1 MRFGRNVARTLFEYY
16 RFTNVLIVPLYVQL
30 TAASGG
36 GQRRRGR
43 PRTHHGRSRTRH
55 ISPDLRPRPRTTR
68 AHAPI
73 AYTDLC
79 MRIDGGAGGGG
90 YDGDSDPLLSSP
102 DGSPVRAP
110 AVRICGGFGARSQGN
125 IYMQP
130 LPHHHHHQQHQ
141 LPDQFSLLAI
151 QASKFSQL
159 DFSQTQQQQ
168 QQQQSAAAAAG
179 ELRLPRIRFAAD
191 AGATST
197 IGGVYTTEKMS
208 VAVPKPSLS
217 IIDFNQITR
226 GGLERATKRYDRQA
240 GRTSRH

>member
-16 RFTNVLIVPLYVQL
+16 RFTNVLLVPLYVQL
-30 TAASGG
+30 TAAAGG
-36 GQRRRGR
+36 SHRRGR
-43 PRTHHGRSRTRH
+43 PRTHHGRSRTRY

-79 MRIDGGAGGGG
+79 MRIDGGHGG

-102 DGSPVRAP
+102 DASPVRAP

-125 IYMQP
+125 IYMQ
-130 LPHHHHHQQHQ
+130 QQQ
-141 LPDQFSLLAI
+141 QQPPLPDQFSLLAI
-151 QASKFSQL
+151 QAAKFSQL
-159 DFSQTQQQQ
+159 DFGQPPPAS
-168 QQQQSAAAAAG
+168 
-179 ELRLPRIRFAAD
+179 EMRLPRIRFAAD
-191 AGATST
+191 ATST
-197 IGGVYTTEKMS
+197 VGGVYHTEKMS

-240 GRTSRH
+240 DRTSRH